1 MKAGSVTK
9 TIRIMIK
16 FKKYSSIENH
26 FYKDY
31 LDQVREQVP
40 ADMQWVVQ
48 EKVHGTNTS
57 FLCDGNDVKFA
68 KRTSILSDDEKFYD
82 YQEILEEYRDKVMS
96 LYHKV
101 CQFHEGVESISVF
114 GELCGGVY
122 PHPDVQ
128 RIGRLTLIQ
137 KGVFYTPGH
146 EFYGFDI
153 YVFTKDEG
161 YYLSVDETNALFEAE
176 GFFYA
181 RSLFTGSLDDCL
193 KHPNQ
198 FQSKIAEWL
207 GLPAIED
214 NVCEGI
220 VIRPVIPFYLRT
232 GSRALIKSKNE
243 KFAEKKRSKRR
254 NMQLEQQ
261 VEYSK
266 ELAELLGLL
275 DPFVNENRLANVVSH
290 IGELKIPRDLG
301 KLIKEMSYDVVE
313 DFLKEHS
320 ALYNV
325 IDKSEVKIFNKELNK
340 MVSALVKKV
349 YMMVH

>member
-1 MKAGSVTK
+1 
-9 TIRIMIK
+9 
-16 FKKYSSIENH
+16 
-26 FYKDY
+26 
-31 LDQVREQVP
+31 
-40 ADMQWVVQ
+40 MQWVVQ

-68 KRTSILSDDEKFYD
+68 KRTSILGDDEKFYD
-82 YQEILEEYRDKVMS
+82 YQEILAEYRDKVLS
-96 LYHKV
+96 LYRRV
-101 CQFHEGVESISVF
+101 CQHHEGVESISVF
-114 GELCGGVY
+114 GELCGGAY

-153 YVFTKDEG
+153 YVFTKDGG
-161 YYLSVDETNALFEAE
+161 YYLSVDETNALFESE

-181 RSLFTGSLDDCL
+181 RSLFTGLLDDCL
-193 KHPNQ
+193 NYPNQ

-207 GLPAIED
+207 GLPALED

-220 VIRPVIPFYLRT
+220 VIRPVTPYYLRT

-243 KFAEKKRSKRR
+243 KFAEKKSVKRR
-254 NMQLEQQ
+254 NKQLEPE
-261 VEYSK
+261 VENSK
-266 ELAELLGLL
+266 ELTEMLTLVES
-275 DPFVNENRLANVVSH
+275 FVNENRLSNVVSH
-290 IGELKIPRDLG
+290 IGEIHIPADLG

-340 MVSALVKKV
+340 MISALVKKV
-349 YMMVH
+349 YVYV

>member
-1 MKAGSVTK
+1 
-9 TIRIMIK
+9 MIE

-68 KRTSILSDDEKFYD
+68 KRTSILGDDEKFYD
-82 YQEILEEYRDKVMS
+82 YQEILEEYRDKVLS
-96 LYHKV
+96 LYRRV
-101 CQFHEGVESISVF
+101 CQHHEGVESISVF
-114 GELCGGVY
+114 GELCGGAY

-153 YVFTKDEG
+153 YVFTKDGG

-220 VIRPVIPFYLRT
+220 VIRPVTPCYLRT
-232 GSRALIKSKNE
+232 GTRALIKSKNE
-243 KFAEKKRSKRR
+243 KFAEKKSVKRR
-254 NMQLEQQ
+254 NKQLEAP

-266 ELAELLGLL
+266 ELTELLGLL
-275 DPFVNENRLANVVSH
+275 DPFINENRLANVVSH
-290 IGELKIPRDLG
+290 IGEVQIPRDLG

-325 IDKSEVKIFNKELNK
+325 IDKSEIKVFNKELNK
-340 MVSALVKKV
+340 KITAVIKRV
-349 YMMVH
+349 YMTAH

>member
-1 MKAGSVTK
+1 
-9 TIRIMIK
+9 MIE

-48 EKVHGTNTS
+48 EKVHGTNSS

-68 KRTSILSDDEKFYD
+68 KRTSILGDDEKFYD
-82 YQEILEEYRDKVMS
+82 YQEILDEYRDKVLS
-96 LYHKV
+96 LYSRV
-101 CQFHEGVESISVF
+101 CQHHEGVESISVF
-114 GELCGGVY
+114 GELCGGSY

-128 RIGRLTLIQ
+128 HIGRLTVIQ

-153 YVFTKDEG
+153 YVFTKEDG

-181 RSLFTGSLDDCL
+181 KPLFKGTLDECL
-193 KHPNQ
+193 AYPNE

-207 GLPAIED
+207 GYPAIED
-214 NVCEGI
+214 NICEGI
-220 VIRPVIPFYLRT
+220 VIRPVTPHYLRT
-232 GSRALIKSKNE
+232 GSRALIKSKNAR
-243 KFAEKKRSKRR
+243 FAENKSVKRR
-254 NMQLEQQ
+254 NRQLETP

-266 ELAELLGLL
+266 ELAELIESLASY
-275 DPFVNENRLANVVSH
+275 VNENRLANVVSH
-290 IGELKIPRDLG
+290 IGEVRMPADLG

-320 ALYNV
+320 SLYNV
-325 IDKSEVKIFNKELNK
+325 IDKSEIKIFNKELNK
-340 MVSALVKKV
+340 MISSLVKKV
-349 YMMVH
+349 YVYV

>member
-1 MKAGSVTK
+1 M
-9 TIRIMIK
+9 
-16 FKKYSSIENH
+16 
-26 FYKDY
+26 
-31 LDQVREQVP
+31 
-40 ADMQWVVQ
+40 
-48 EKVHGTNTS
+48 
-57 FLCDGNDVKFA
+57 
-68 KRTSILSDDEKFYD
+68 
-82 YQEILEEYRDKVMS
+82 
-96 LYHKV
+96 
-101 CQFHEGVESISVF
+101 
-114 GELCGGVY
+114 
-122 PHPDVQ
+122 
-128 RIGRLTLIQ
+128 IQ

-161 YYLSVDETNALFEAE
+161 YYLSVDETNALLEAE
-176 GFFYA
+176 RFFYA
-181 RSLFTGSLDDCL
+181 RSIFTGSLDDCL

-207 GLPAIED
+207 GLPAIDD
-214 NVCEGI
+214 NICEGI
-220 VIRPVIPFYLRT
+220 VIRPVTPYYLRT
-232 GSRALIKSKNE
+232 GSRVLIKSKNE
-243 KFAEKKRSKRR
+243 KFAEKKSSKRR

>member
-1 MKAGSVTK
+1 
-9 TIRIMIK
+9 MIE

-40 ADMQWVVQ
+40 ADVQWVVQ

-68 KRTSILSDDEKFYD
+68 KRTSILEDDEKFYD
-82 YQEILEEYRDKVMS
+82 YQELVDEYKEKVIS
-96 LYHKV
+96 LFNHLKQDCPDMQSV
-101 CQFHEGVESISVF
+101 SVF
-114 GELCGGVY
+114 GELFGGSY

-128 RIGRLTLIQ
+128 RVGRLTMIQ
-137 KGVFYTPGH
+137 KGVYYAPDH

-153 YVFTKDEG
+153 YVFTNDG
-161 YYLSVDETNALFEAE
+161 GHYLSVDQAERLFESE

-181 RSLFTGSLDDCL
+181 KPLFKGTLDECL
-193 KHPNQ
+193 AYPNE

-207 GLPAIED
+207 GYPAIED
-214 NVCEGI
+214 NICEGI
-220 VIRPVIPFYLRT
+220 VIRPVTPHYLRT
-232 GSRALIKSKNE
+232 GSRALIKSKNAR
-243 KFAEKKRSKRR
+243 FAENKSVKRR
-254 NMQLEQQ
+254 NRQLEAP

-266 ELAELLGLL
+266 ELAEMIENLASY
-275 DPFVNENRLANVVSH
+275 VNENRLANVVSH
-290 IGELKIPRDLG
+290 IGEVRMPADLG

-320 ALYNV
+320 SLYNV
-325 IDKSEVKIFNKELNK
+325 IDKSEIKIFNKELNK
-340 MVSALVKKV
+340 MISSLVKKV
-349 YMMVH
+349 YMTVR

>member
-1 MKAGSVTK
+1 
-9 TIRIMIK
+9 MIK

-68 KRTSILSDDEKFYD
+68 KRTSILGDDEKFYD

-96 LYHKV
+96 LYHRV

-161 YYLSVDETNALFEAE
+161 YYLSVDETNALLEAE
-176 GFFYA
+176 RFFYA
-181 RSLFTGSLDDCL
+181 RSIFTGSLDDCL

-207 GLPAIED
+207 GLPAIDD
-214 NVCEGI
+214 NICEGI
-220 VIRPVIPFYLRT
+220 VIRPVTPYYLRT
-232 GSRALIKSKNE
+232 GSRVLIKSKNE
-243 KFAEKKRSKRR
+243 KFAEKKSCKRR

>member
-1 MKAGSVTK
+1 
-9 TIRIMIK
+9 MIE

-40 ADMQWVVQ
+40 AGMQWVVQ

-68 KRTSILSDDEKFYD
+68 KRTSILEDDEKFYD
-82 YQEILEEYRDKVMS
+82 YQEILEEYRDKVQS
-96 LYHKV
+96 LFRRV
-101 CQFHEGVESISVF
+101 CQHHEGVESISVF
-114 GELCGGVY
+114 GELCGGAY

-153 YVFTKDEG
+153 YVFTKDGE
-161 YYLSVDETNALFEAE
+161 YYLSVDETNALLEAE

-181 RSLFTGSLDDCL
+181 RSLFTGSLDECL

-207 GLPAIED
+207 GLPAIDD
-214 NVCEGI
+214 NICEGI
-220 VIRPVIPFYLRT
+220 VIRPVTPYYLRT

-243 KFAEKKRSKRR
+243 TFAEKKSVKRR
-254 NMQLEQQ
+254 NKQQEQH

-266 ELAELLGLL
+266 ELTELIGLVET
-275 DPFVNENRLANVVSH
+275 FVNENRLANVVSH
-290 IGELKIPRDLG
+290 IGEVHMPADLG

-325 IDKSEVKIFNKELNK
+325 IDKSEIKIFNKKLNK
-340 MVSALVKKV
+340 MISSLVKKV
-349 YMMVH
+349 YMTVY

>member
-1 MKAGSVTK
+1 
-9 TIRIMIK
+9 MIK

-68 KRTSILSDDEKFYD
+68 KRTSILGDDEKFYD
-82 YQEILEEYRDKVMS
+82 YQEILEEYSDKVMS
-96 LYHKV
+96 LYHRV

-122 PHPDVQ
+122 PHPNVQ

-161 YYLSVDETNALFEAE
+161 YYLSVDETNALLEAE
-176 GFFYA
+176 RFFYA
-181 RSLFTGSLDDCL
+181 RSIFTGLLDDCL

-207 GLPAIED
+207 GLPAIDD
-214 NVCEGI
+214 NICEGI
-220 VIRPVIPFYLRT
+220 VIRPVTPYYLRT
-232 GSRALIKSKNE
+232 GSRVLIKSKNE
-243 KFAEKKRSKRR
+243 KFAEKKSSKRR

-275 DPFVNENRLANVVSH
+275 DPFVNENRLVNVVSH

-325 IDKSEVKIFNKELNK
+325 IDKSEVKIFNKEFNK

>member
-1 MKAGSVTK
+1 
-9 TIRIMIK
+9 MIE

-31 LDQVREQVP
+31 LDQVRDQVP

-57 FLCDGNDVKFA
+57 FLCDGTDVKFA
-68 KRTSILSDDEKFYD
+68 KRTSILGDDEKFYD
-82 YQEILEEYRDKVMS
+82 YQEILEEYRDKVLS
-96 LYHKV
+96 LYRRV
-101 CQFHEGVESISVF
+101 CQHHEGVESISVF
-114 GELCGGVY
+114 GELCGGAY
-122 PHPDVQ
+122 PHPGVQ

-153 YVFTKDEG
+153 YVFTKDG
-161 YYLSVDETNALFEAE
+161 GCYLSVDETNALFEAE
-176 GFFYA
+176 DFFYA

-193 KHPNQ
+193 RHPNQ

-214 NVCEGI
+214 NICEGI
-220 VIRPVIPFYLRT
+220 VIRPVTPCYLRT

-243 KFAEKKRSKRR
+243 KFAEKKSVKRR
-254 NMQLEQQ
+254 NKQLEQQ

-266 ELAELLGLL
+266 ELTQLLGLL

-290 IGELKIPRDLG
+290 IGEVQIPRDLG

-325 IDKSEVKIFNKELNK
+325 IDKSEIKIFNKELNK
-340 MVSALVKKV
+340 KISAIVKKV
-349 YMMVH
+349 YMTVH

>member
-1 MKAGSVTK
+1 
-9 TIRIMIK
+9 MIK

-57 FLCDGNDVKFA
+57 FICDGNDVKFA
-68 KRTSILSDDEKFYD
+68 KRTSILGDDEKFYD
-82 YQEILEEYRDKVMS
+82 YQEILEEYSDKVMS
-96 LYHKV
+96 LYHRV

-122 PHPDVQ
+122 PHPNVQ

-161 YYLSVDETNALFEAE
+161 YYLSVDETNALLEAE
-176 GFFYA
+176 RFFYA
-181 RSLFTGSLDDCL
+181 RSIFTGLLDDCL

-207 GLPAIED
+207 GLPAIDD
-214 NVCEGI
+214 NICEGI
-220 VIRPVIPFYLRT
+220 VIRPVTPYYLRT
-232 GSRALIKSKNE
+232 GSRVLIKSKNE
-243 KFAEKKRSKRR
+243 KFAEKKSSKRR

-275 DPFVNENRLANVVSH
+275 DPFVNENRLVNVVSH

-325 IDKSEVKIFNKELNK
+325 IDKSEVKIFNKEFNK

>member
-1 MKAGSVTK
+1 
-9 TIRIMIK
+9 
-16 FKKYSSIENH
+16 
-26 FYKDY
+26 
-31 LDQVREQVP
+31 
-40 ADMQWVVQ
+40 MQWVVQ

-68 KRTSILSDDEKFYD
+68 KRTSILGDDEKFYD
-82 YQEILEEYRDKVMS
+82 YQEIWEEYRDKVMS
-96 LYHKV
+96 LYHRV

-161 YYLSVDETNALFEAE
+161 YYLSVDETNALLEAE
-176 GFFYA
+176 RFFYA
-181 RSLFTGSLDDCL
+181 RSIFTGSLDDCL

-207 GLPAIED
+207 GLPAIDD
-214 NVCEGI
+214 NICEGI
-220 VIRPVIPFYLRT
+220 VIRPVTPYYLRT
-232 GSRALIKSKNE
+232 GSRVLIKSKNE
-243 KFAEKKRSKRR
+243 KFAEKKSSKRR

>member
-1 MKAGSVTK
+1 
-9 TIRIMIK
+9 MIE
-16 FKKYSSIENH
+16 FMKYSSIENH

-31 LDQVREQVP
+31 LGQVREQVP
-40 ADMQWVVQ
+40 ADVQWVVQ

-68 KRTSILSDDEKFYD
+68 KRTSILEDDEKFYD
-82 YQEILEEYRDKVMS
+82 YQEILEEYRDKVLS
-96 LYHKV
+96 LYGRVCSQHKDV
-101 CQFHEGVESISVF
+101 ASISVF
-114 GELCGGVY
+114 GELFGGAY

-137 KGVFYTPGH
+137 KGVFYTPSH

-153 YVFTKDEG
+153 YAFTNDGG
-161 YYLSVDETNALFEAE
+161 YYLSVDEANTLFEAE

-181 RSLFTGSLDDCL
+181 RSLFTGSLDECL

-207 GLPAIED
+207 GLPAIDD
-214 NVCEGI
+214 NICEGI
-220 VIRPVIPFYLRT
+220 VIRPVTPYYLRT

-243 KFAEKKRSKRR
+243 KFAEKKSVKRR
-254 NMQLEQQ
+254 NKQL
-261 VEYSK
+261 EYSK
-266 ELAELLGLL
+266 ELTELLGLV
-275 DPFVNENRLANVVSH
+275 DSFVNENRLANVVSH
-290 IGELKIPRDLG
+290 IGEVRMPADLG

-313 DFLKEHS
+313 DFLKDHS

-325 IDKSEVKIFNKELNK
+325 IDKSEIKIFNKELNK
-340 MVSALVKKV
+340 KISSLVKKV
-349 YMMVH
+349 YMTVH

>member
-1 MKAGSVTK
+1 
-9 TIRIMIK
+9 MIE

-68 KRTSILSDDEKFYD
+68 KRTSILEDDEKFYD
-82 YQEILEEYRDKVMS
+82 YQEILEEYRGKVLS
-96 LYHKV
+96 LYRRV
-101 CQFHEGVESISVF
+101 CQHQEGVESISVF
-114 GELCGGVY
+114 GELFGGTY

-153 YVFTKDEG
+153 YVFTKDSG

-220 VIRPVIPFYLRT
+220 VIRTVTPYYLRT

-243 KFAEKKRSKRR
+243 KFAERKSIKRR
-254 NMQLEQQ
+254 TMQLEQQ

-266 ELAELLGLL
+266 ELTEMLTLV
-275 DPFVNENRLANVVSH
+275 DSFVNENRLANVVSH
-290 IGELKIPRDLG
+290 IGEVQIPRDLG

-325 IDKSEVKIFNKELNK
+325 IDKSEVKIFNKKLNK
-340 MVSALVKKV
+340 MISSLVKNV
-349 YMMVH
+349 YMTVH

>member
-1 MKAGSVTK
+1 
-9 TIRIMIK
+9 MIE

-31 LDQVREQVP
+31 LNQVREQVP
-40 ADMQWVVQ
+40 ADIQWVVQ

-57 FLCDGNDVKFA
+57 FLCDGNNVKFA
-68 KRTSILSDDEKFYD
+68 KRTSILGDEEKFYD
-82 YQEILEEYRDKVMS
+82 YQEILEEYHDKILS
-96 LYHKV
+96 LYRRV
-101 CQFHEGVESISVF
+101 CQHHEGVESISVF
-114 GELCGGVY
+114 GELCGGAY

-153 YVFTKDEG
+153 YVFTKDGG

-207 GLPAIED
+207 VLPAIED

-220 VIRPVIPFYLRT
+220 VIRPVTPCYLRT

-243 KFAEKKRSKRR
+243 KFAEKKSVKRR
-254 NMQLEQQ
+254 NKQLEAP

-266 ELAELLGLL
+266 ELAELIETVASY
-275 DPFVNENRLANVVSH
+275 VNENRLANVVSH
-290 IGELKIPRDLG
+290 IGEVQIPRDLG

-313 DFLKEHS
+313 DFLKAHS

-325 IDKSEVKIFNKELNK
+325 IDKSEIKVFNKELNK
-340 MVSALVKKV
+340 KITAVIKRV
-349 YMMVH
+349 YMTAH

>member
-1 MKAGSVTK
+1 
-9 TIRIMIK
+9 MIE

-68 KRTSILSDDEKFYD
+68 KRTSILGDDEKFYD
-82 YQEILEEYRDKVMS
+82 YQEILEEYRDKVLS
-96 LYHKV
+96 LYGRVCSQHKDV
-101 CQFHEGVESISVF
+101 ASISVF
-114 GELCGGVY
+114 GELFGGAY

-137 KGVFYTPGH
+137 KGVFYTPSH

-153 YVFTKDEG
+153 YAFTNDGG
-161 YYLSVDETNALFEAE
+161 YYLSVDEANALFEAE

-181 RSLFTGSLDDCL
+181 RSLFTGSLDECL

-207 GLPAIED
+207 GLPAIDD
-214 NVCEGI
+214 NICEGI
-220 VIRPVIPFYLRT
+220 VIRPVTPYYLRT

-243 KFAEKKRSKRR
+243 KFAEKKSVKRR
-254 NMQLEQQ
+254 NKQLEQQ
-261 VEYSK
+261 LEYSK
-266 ELAELLGLL
+266 ELTELLGLV
-275 DPFVNENRLANVVSH
+275 DSFVNENRLANVVSH
-290 IGELKIPRDLG
+290 IGEVRMPADLG
-301 KLIKEMSYDVVE
+301 RLIKEMSYDVVE

-320 ALYNV
+320 SLYNV
-325 IDKSEVKIFNKELNK
+325 IDKSEIKIFNKELNK
-340 MVSALVKKV
+340 MISSFVKKV
-349 YMMVH
+349 YMTVH

>member
-1 MKAGSVTK
+1 
-9 TIRIMIK
+9 MIE

-31 LDQVREQVP
+31 LNQVREQVP
-40 ADMQWVVQ
+40 ADIQWVVQ

-57 FLCDGNDVKFA
+57 FLCDGNNVKFA
-68 KRTSILSDDEKFYD
+68 KRTSILGDEEKFYD
-82 YQEILEEYRDKVMS
+82 YQEILEEYHDKILS
-96 LYHKV
+96 LYRRV
-101 CQFHEGVESISVF
+101 CQHHEGVESISVF
-114 GELCGGVY
+114 GELCGGAY

-153 YVFTKDEG
+153 YVFTKDGG

-207 GLPAIED
+207 VLPAIED

-220 VIRPVIPFYLRT
+220 VIRPVTPCYLRT

-243 KFAEKKRSKRR
+243 KFAEKKSVKRR
-254 NMQLEQQ
+254 NKQLEAP

-266 ELAELLGLL
+266 ELAELIETVASY
-275 DPFVNENRLANVVSH
+275 VNENRLANVVSH
-290 IGELKIPRDLG
+290 IGEVQIPRDLG

-325 IDKSEVKIFNKELNK
+325 IDKSEIKVFNKELNK
-340 MVSALVKKV
+340 KITAVIKRV
-349 YMMVH
+349 YMTAY

>member
-1 MKAGSVTK
+1 
-9 TIRIMIK
+9 MIE

-40 ADMQWVVQ
+40 ADVQWVVQ

-68 KRTSILSDDEKFYD
+68 KRTSILGDDEKFYD
-82 YQEILEEYRDKVMS
+82 YQEILEEYRGKVLS
-96 LYHKV
+96 LYRRV
-101 CQFHEGVESISVF
+101 CQHHEGVESISVF
-114 GELCGGVY
+114 GELFGGTY

-128 RIGRLTLIQ
+128 RICRLTLIQ

-153 YVFTKDEG
+153 YVFTKDSG

-181 RSLFTGSLDDCL
+181 RSLYTGSLDDCL

-220 VIRPVIPFYLRT
+220 VIRPVTPYYLRT

-243 KFAEKKRSKRR
+243 KFAEKKSIKRR
-254 NMQLEQQ
+254 TMQLEQQ

-266 ELAELLGLL
+266 ELTEMLTLV
-275 DPFVNENRLANVVSH
+275 DSFVNENRLANVVSH
-290 IGELKIPRDLG
+290 IGEVQIPRDLG

-340 MVSALVKKV
+340 KITAVIKSV
-349 YMMVH
+349 YMTVR

>member
-1 MKAGSVTK
+1 
-9 TIRIMIK
+9 MIE

-68 KRTSILSDDEKFYD
+68 KRTSILEDDEKFYD
-82 YQEILEEYRDKVMS
+82 YQEILEEYRDKVMA
-96 LYHKV
+96 LYRKV
-101 CQFHEGVESISVF
+101 CQLHEDVESISVF
-114 GELCGGVY
+114 GELCGGAY
-122 PHPDVQ
+122 PHPDVH

-153 YVFTKDEG
+153 YLFTKDGG

-243 KFAEKKRSKRR
+243 KFAEKKSVKRR
-254 NMQLEQQ
+254 NKQLEQL

-266 ELAELLGLL
+266 ELTELLGLL
-275 DPFVNENRLANVVSH
+275 DPFINENRLANVVSH
-290 IGELKIPRDLG
+290 IGEVQIPRDLG

>member
-1 MKAGSVTK
+1 
-9 TIRIMIK
+9 
-16 FKKYSSIENH
+16 
-26 FYKDY
+26 
-31 LDQVREQVP
+31 
-40 ADMQWVVQ
+40 
-48 EKVHGTNTS
+48 
-57 FLCDGNDVKFA
+57 
-68 KRTSILSDDEKFYD
+68 
-82 YQEILEEYRDKVMS
+82 MS
-96 LYHKV
+96 LYHRV

-114 GELCGGVY
+114 GELCGGAY

-153 YVFTKDEG
+153 YVFTKDGG
-161 YYLSVDETNALFEAE
+161 YYLSVDETNALFESE

-181 RSLFTGSLDDCL
+181 RSIFTGLLDDCL
-193 KHPNQ
+193 KYPNQ

-220 VIRPVIPFYLRT
+220 VIRPVTPYYLRT

-243 KFAEKKRSKRR
+243 KFAEKKSVKKR
-254 NMQLEQQ
+254 NKQLEPE
-261 VEYSK
+261 VENSK
-266 ELAELLGLL
+266 ELTEMLTLVES
-275 DPFVNENRLANVVSH
+275 FVNENRLANVVSH
-290 IGELKIPRDLG
+290 IGEIHIPADLG

-340 MVSALVKKV
+340 MISALVKKV
-349 YMMVH
+349 YVYV

>member
-1 MKAGSVTK
+1 
-9 TIRIMIK
+9 MIE

-68 KRTSILSDDEKFYD
+68 KRTSILGDDEKFYD
-82 YQEILEEYRDKVMS
+82 YQEILEEYRDKVLS
-96 LYHKV
+96 LYGRVCSQHKDV
-101 CQFHEGVESISVF
+101 ASISVF
-114 GELCGGVY
+114 GELFGGAY

-137 KGVFYTPGH
+137 KGVFYTPSH

-153 YVFTKDEG
+153 YAFTNDGG
-161 YYLSVDETNALFEAE
+161 YYLSVDEANALFEAE

-181 RSLFTGSLDDCL
+181 RSLFTGSLDECL

-198 FQSKIAEWL
+198 FHSKIAEWL
-207 GLPAIED
+207 GLPAIDD
-214 NVCEGI
+214 NICEGI
-220 VIRPVIPFYLRT
+220 VIRPVTPYYLRT

-243 KFAEKKRSKRR
+243 KFAEKKSVKRR
-254 NMQLEQQ
+254 NKQLEQQ

-266 ELAELLGLL
+266 ELTELQGLV
-275 DPFVNENRLANVVSH
+275 DSFVNENRLANVVSH
-290 IGELKIPRDLG
+290 IGEVRMPADLG

-313 DFLKEHS
+313 DFLKDHS

-325 IDKSEVKIFNKELNK
+325 IDKSEIKIFNKELNK
-340 MVSALVKKV
+340 KISSLVKKV
-349 YMMVH
+349 YMTVH

>member
-1 MKAGSVTK
+1 
-9 TIRIMIK
+9 
-16 FKKYSSIENH
+16 
-26 FYKDY
+26 
-31 LDQVREQVP
+31 
-40 ADMQWVVQ
+40 
-48 EKVHGTNTS
+48 
-57 FLCDGNDVKFA
+57 
-68 KRTSILSDDEKFYD
+68 
-82 YQEILEEYRDKVMS
+82 MS

-161 YYLSVDETNALFEAE
+161 YYLSVDETNALLEAE
-176 GFFYA
+176 RFFYA
-181 RSLFTGSLDDCL
+181 RSIFTGSLDDCL

-207 GLPAIED
+207 GLPAIDD
-214 NVCEGI
+214 NICEGI
-220 VIRPVIPFYLRT
+220 VIRPVTPYYLRT
-232 GSRALIKSKNE
+232 GSRVLIKSKNE
-243 KFAEKKRSKRR
+243 KFAEKKSSKRR

-320 ALYNV
+320 EFSNV
-325 IDKSEVKIFNKELNK
+325 IDKSELKIFNKELNK